1 MVHNLSITYDN
12 HSYTTN
18 AGTLFVGRFKIN
30 GSKIF
35 HPIWFYSRQR
45 YEKFTPFLSYYTWF
59 PLSLSPGQRLKY
71 HGTSTFAIQIL
82 SEMRFVYY
90 FNPSS
95 ATVALILNERD
106 ELLVCR
112 RAKEPAKGTLDLPGG
127 FIDMTETGEEG
138 VAREVREETGMK
150 VAKAEYL
157 FSLPNIYIYS
167 GFPVHTLDMFFRCTV
182 EDTLHFEAMDD
193 AADLFFLPLKDIRT
207 KEFGLGSIRKGVGIF
222 LEDMRKNKSE

>member
-1 MVHNLSITYDN
+1 MIGWLLVDTQNAYDKVTAPTSLQQTLPGCGAGVRQRSEERLRIKVPDNLHLILPLSQFKYCPKCGSAHFEVHNE
-12 HSYTTN
+12 
-18 AGTLFVGRFKIN
+18 K
-30 GSKIF
+30 SK
-35 HPIWFYSRQR
+35 QCADC
-45 YEKFTPFLSYYTWF
+45 
-59 PLSLSPGQRLKY
+59 G
-71 HGTSTFAIQIL
+71 
-82 SEMRFVYY
+82 FVYY

-207 KEFGLGSIRKGVGIF
+207 EEFGLGSIRKGVGIF
-222 LEDMRKNKSE
+222 LEDIRKNKSE